1 MDNTLR
7 IILAVLLLG
16 LSFFFSSAENA
27 YSTVDKHRL
36 ARDIEEGKKN
46 SQNVANFIHNYENT
60 IGAVLF
66 GNNLVNISLTALTTG
81 FAVSVD
87 NSQGG
92 TGQYITLITILLVI
106 VLLVFGE
113 IIPKTIGL
121 KFNYRLSY
129 AYYYVF
135 NFFYI
140 IFTPFLF
147 PFRLINRKVIVSRQK
162 KEENG
167 ESYTEDELQVI
178 VDEIEEQGIIDKE
191 TGELVRSAIEFT
203 ETEAYEVMTPRVDL
217 VSYDIDDDI
226 TEVIKKQE
234 IFNYSRIP
242 VYEETIDNIIG
253 ILSTKD
259 LIRLILAK
267 KKINI
272 RSLIKPP
279 LFVHHSKSISEI
291 LTEFKEN
298 KNHIAVVIDEYGGTE
313 GIVTLEDILEEVTG
327 EIWDESDVVDEPI
340 IKLDEEHYII
350 DGGVNIEDF
359 FSLFDLE
366 EDEEND
372 YDTVAGWC
380 LERLDRFAK
389 VGDSFDYENI
399 RVVITDIDGFVVN
412 KIEVFV
418 NPEKLTNNS

>member
-1 MDNTLR
+1 MGNVFR
-7 IILAVLLLG
+7 IILALGLLV
-16 LSFFFSSAENA
+16 LSFFFSSAENV
-27 YSTVDKHRL
+27 YSTVDKHRIE
-36 ARDIEEGKKN
+36 RDIEEGKRN
-46 SQNVANFIHNYENT
+46 SKKVAEIMNSYENT
-60 IGAVLF
+60 VGTILF

-81 FAVSVD
+81 FALSFD
-87 NSQGG
+87 NSKGG
-92 TGQYITLITILLVI
+92 TGQYITLITIILVI
-106 VLLVFGE
+106 VLLIFGE

-135 NFFYI
+135 KFFYY

-147 PFRLINRKVIVSRQK
+147 AFRLVNKKVVVSRQK

-178 VDEIEEQGIIDKE
+178 VDEIEEQGIIDEE
-191 TGELVRSAIEFT
+191 TGQLVRSAIELT
-203 ETEAYEVMTPRVDL
+203 ETEAFEVMTPRVDV

-226 TEVIKKQE
+226 YEVIKKQE
-234 IFNYSRIP
+234 IFTYSRIP
-242 VYEETIDNIIG
+242 VYQDTIDNIIG

-259 LIRLILAK
+259 LIRLILGK
-267 KKINI
+267 KKIDI

-279 LFVHHSKSISEI
+279 LFVHHTKNISEI

-340 IKLDEEHYII
+340 IKIDETHYII
-350 DGGVNIEDF
+350 DGGLNIEDF
-359 FSLFDLE
+359 FELFDLE

-389 VGDSFDYENI
+389 VGDSFEYEKI

-418 NPEKLTNNS
+418 NSEKSN